1 MNNKL
6 VLTELKILANGFNS
20 GIIILDQQL
29 NIACW
34 NQWMVKYSSLPA
46 ENLIGQSFE
55 KQFPELINHRI
66 HQAIINNLTTG
77 LPSILSSILNKSP
90 FPLYIQIREKSK
102 RLHQQINIT
111 QLNLSSISNG
121 PYCLINITDVT
132 AARIREQVLENQV
145 KERKKAE
152 LRLLKRTDQLQ
163 AALYASNA
171 GVFRYDADL
180 EKMFLDEKASELF
193 SINSEAHQ
201 NCYTKWKDSIVTED
215 LLRVVCYI
223 KKSLEKTSGYQ
234 LYFEFRIHLEDEEI
248 KWIMIKGITGID
260 LTTQHKIINGVLVD
274 ITQEKANQDLL
285 REKEAAEMANRAKSA
300 FLANMSHELRTPM
313 HGILSFSNLGITR
326 IESAS
331 KEKLEG
337 YFSRIHE
344 CGTRLLYLLNDLL
357 DLSKLEAGQMKMNF
371 AQHDLLGLVE
381 LAINEQSARMDNLG
395 ISTECSYQNGETQ
408 AEFDNVR
415 IIQVIANFLSNAIK
429 YTPRGCKIIFSIQQH
444 IDAVELSV
452 KDYGI
457 GIPEQEMEI
466 IFEKFQQS
474 SEAENGSGGTGLGLA
489 ICKEIID
496 GHHGIIGVRNNT
508 EAGATFYFK
517 IPLCQEMEKTV

>member
-1 MNNKL
+1 MSNQI
-6 VLTELKILANGFNS
+6 VLCDIKAFVNGFNS
-20 GIIILDQQL
+20 GILVLDQQL
-29 NIACW
+29 NIVCW
-34 NQWMVKYSSLPA
+34 NQWMAKYSGLPA
-46 ENLIGQSFE
+46 EILIGQSFE

-66 HQAIINNLTTG
+66 HQAITNNLAKG
-77 LPSILSSILNKSP
+77 LPSTLSSILNKSP
-90 FPLYIQIREKSK
+90 FPLYAQVRDTSE
-102 RLHQQINIT
+102 RLHQQINVT

-121 PYCLINITDVT
+121 PYCLINITDVS

-152 LRLLKRTDQLQ
+152 ERLLKRTDQLQ

-171 GVFRYDADL
+171 GVFRYDAEL
-180 EKMFLDEKASELF
+180 EQMFLDKKASELF
-193 SINSEAHQ
+193 SIHAEAHQ
-201 NCYTKWKDSIVTED
+201 NCYTKWKDTIVTED
-215 LLRVVCYI
+215 SLRVVNYI
-223 KKSLEKTSGYQ
+223 KKSLEEVPGYQ
-234 LYFEFRIHLEDEEI
+234 LYFEFRIHAADEEI
-248 KWIMIKGITGID
+248 KWIMIKGITAID
-260 LTTQHKIINGVLVD
+260 LTIQHKIINGVLVD

-285 REKEAAEMANRAKSA
+285 REKEAAEIANHAKSA

-313 HGILSFSNLGITR
+313 HGILSFSSLGISR

-331 KEKLEG
+331 KEKLET

-344 CGTRLLYLLNDLL
+344 SGTRLLYLLNDLL

-381 LAINEQSARMDNLG
+381 QAINEQRARMEDLE
-395 ISTECSYQNGETQ
+395 ISTECCYHKGETQ

-429 YTPRGCKIIFSIQQH
+429 YTPRSSKIIFSIQQH
-444 IDAVELSV
+444 IDTLELSV
-452 KDYGI
+452 KDYGV
-457 GIPEQEMEI
+457 GIPEQEMDI
-466 IFEKFQQS
+466 ILEKFQQS

-496 GHHGIIGVRNNT
+496 GHFGDIGVRNNT